1 MSKAKKQPSSV
12 LKSAGVQVTFPGGF
26 GRAAEKFAETIRHVV
41 DLSFPGRVRKKII
54 AEAEGKSAAMVI
66 QAEGRAKVREIEARA
81 ITRVRKLEIRR
92 QENIESIVRKAV
104 DELPPPEQMSE
115 QPVNEDWTSRFFQEC
130 QDIGNEEMQQIWA
143 RILAGEV
150 ARPDSFAPRTLRIV
164 RDLTTSD
171 ANLFA
176 SLCNFTW
183 ETSGSGILISK
194 GVVATLL
201 NLDAPYILK
210 AELNFDAL
218 AHLSTIGLIEF
229 RPEGGLYLKELGHEF
244 SLSYCGKSHKL
255 KPKDAKVVLRIG
267 HVLLTMAGKE
277 LAGISIR
284 QRNDQFE
291 KDTLDEW
298 KRTGWNEI

>member
-150 ARPDSFAPRTLRIV
+150 AR
-164 RDLTTSD
+164 
-171 ANLFA
+171 
-176 SLCNFTW
+176 
-183 ETSGSGILISK
+183 SGILISK